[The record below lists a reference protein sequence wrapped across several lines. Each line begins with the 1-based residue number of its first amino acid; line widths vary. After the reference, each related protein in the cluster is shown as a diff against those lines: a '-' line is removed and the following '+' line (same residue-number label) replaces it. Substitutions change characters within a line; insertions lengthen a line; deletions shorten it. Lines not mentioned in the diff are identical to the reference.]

1 MDSRK
6 ENKRLIGQYPFMLP
20 WGTDSANFEST
31 ELDIMPTG
39 WRIAFGEELCKEI
52 MEELTRNNCVDSY
65 RIVQIKEKHG
75 ALRWYAQGGTERIHR
90 EIVPKFEKL
99 SRRICIQCGRPA
111 TLVSLDWIAPRC
123 DACAEQ
129 FPHLKYVDID
139 AIYGSKDGI
148 ERDFFVTAGTA
159 DDQKVSIGFSSEN
172 PSD

>member
-6 ENKRLIGQYPFMLP
+6 ENKRLIGKYPFLLP

-31 ELDIMPTG
+31 ELDAMPAG

-90 EIVPKFEKL
+90 EIVSKYEAL

-111 TLVSLDWIAPRC
+111 TLVSKGWVAPWC
-123 DACAEQ
+123 SACAEKLGRQ
-129 FPHLKYVDID
+129 TCVDID
-139 AIYGSKDGI
+139 EFYG
-148 ERDFFVTAGTA
+148 T
-159 DDQKVSIGFSSEN
+159 
-172 PSD
+172 

>member
-1 MDSRK
+1 MDSRN
-6 ENKRLIGQYPFMLP
+6 ENRRLIERYPFLRS
-20 WGTDSANFEST
+20 WGTCPTSFEST
-31 ELDIMPTG
+31 ELDTMPTG

-75 ALRWYAQGGTERIHR
+75 ALRWYAQGGTERVHR
-90 EIVPKFEKL
+90 EIVPKYEKL

-111 TLVSLDWIAPRC
+111 TLVSLDWTAPWC
-123 DACAEQ
+123 DACTEQ

-139 AIYGSKDGI
+139 AICGSKDGI

-159 DDQKVSIGFSSEN
+159 DDQKVSIGFGSEN
-172 PSD
+172 PSE